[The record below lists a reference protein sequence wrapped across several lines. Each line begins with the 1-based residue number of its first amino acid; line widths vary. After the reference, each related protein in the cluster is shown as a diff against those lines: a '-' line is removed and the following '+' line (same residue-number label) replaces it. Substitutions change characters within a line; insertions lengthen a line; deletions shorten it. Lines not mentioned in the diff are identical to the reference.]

1 MRLKIRPSGIRHIA
15 TCHIFFLLVVISFI
29 IPSGFAQG
37 AEGEDLYS
45 ATLVDFEGEVSI
57 QKQDEEIWLPVEV
70 DIPLEE
76 GDRIK
81 TGKDGHVEILMDDGS
96 MVKLEENSEITIR
109 ELAADYQTKSIT
121 SSLFLWFGRVLSN
134 VTKFTNKTSRFQVS
148 TPTLVA
154 GVRGTEF
161 IVETTD
167 SELTE
172 VGVFDGE
179 VAVGGLDKEGRLI
192 KESEVVLNKGFQT
205 SVKKGKRPKA
215 PFGFSRRMLAHQ
227 KKLDRLRKKAL
238 KQRRNL
244 PQIMKKRGKAR
255 EQILKKW
262 EKIRLE
268 KQEKRPKKKDLEKRP
283 SPKKNNLHQREKLD
297 HEKRKNLQKKQQ
309 QKKVDK
315 KKRYEH
321 KVNQREKDRK
331 PKDTQNKRK

>member
-1 MRLKIRPSGIRHIA
+1 MGLNILLSGIRHISA
-15 TCHIFFLLVVISFI
+15 RWTLSLFVVISFI

-37 AEGEDLYS
+37 VEEDDPYS
-45 ATLVDFEGEVSI
+45 ATLVAFEGEVSI

-70 DIPLEE
+70 NIPLEE

-81 TGKDGHVEILMDDGS
+81 TGKDSQVEILMDDGS

-109 ELAADYQTKSIT
+109 ELAADYQTRSIT

-134 VTKFTNKTSRFQVS
+134 VTKFTSKNSRFRIS

-167 SELTE
+167 SQLTE

-179 VAVGGLDKEGRLI
+179 VTVGGLDKEGRLI

-238 KQRRNL
+238 KQRRDL
-244 PQIMKKRGKAR
+244 PQIMKKRVKAQ
-255 EQILKKW
+255 EQASRKWKKI
-262 EKIRLE
+262 KLE

-283 SPKKNNLHQREKLD
+283 SPEKNKLHKPKERDLKKSKHGPER
-297 HEKRKNLQKKQQ
+297 QQ
-309 QKKVDK
+309 QKNMNK
-315 KKRYEH
+315 KKNYEH
-321 KVNQREKDRK
+321 KANQREKDKK
-331 PKDTQNKRK
+331 PKDKQKKKK